1 MVQCY
6 SRRDPCLVAREEHAP
21 LTWSWPNM
29 KCQILQALKG
39 LEETVLPRIWIDDYD
54 GWVVCHSSDSTALD
68 ALRSGE
74 VTTNAC
80 WK

>member
-39 LEETVLPRIWIDDYD
+39 LFCHEYGSMTTTA
-54 GWVVCHSSDSTALD
+54 GWCATAPIPL
-68 ALRSGE
+68 LWTRSGVE
-74 VTTNAC
+74 R
-80 WK
+80 